1 MKKKTF
7 TLRNLS
13 QSNRFLQIVAVIVG
27 LICWFFVAAYIN
39 PDQEAEYMVTVDMK
53 DWQDYFDLLGLK
65 IIGEAKESV
74 IVNVK
79 GKRFRLS
86 QIEGEDLNVIPSVTR
101 IDGPGTY
108 KLTLKGENED
118 LEFLSLTPNT
128 ISVKLDVY
136 STKTFPI

>member
-65 IIGEAKESV
+65 IIGEAK
-74 IVNVK
+74 
-79 GKRFRLS
+79 
-86 QIEGEDLNVIPSVTR
+86 
-101 IDGPGTY
+101 
-108 KLTLKGENED
+108 
-118 LEFLSLTPNT
+118 
-128 ISVKLDVY
+128 
-136 STKTFPI
+136 